1 MELQLITSIVESNN
15 AGAFED
21 DAFIDL
27 EFTKNPTEINLIIKK
42 RSDAKSYLAID
53 LNKEK
58 ALHLLNFQKASLPYM
73 TDF

>member
-1 MELQLITSIVESNN
+1 MTLELDTSIGESNN
-15 AGAFED
+15 AGIFED
-21 DAFIDL
+21 DTFIDL

-42 RSDAKSYLAID
+42 RCDAKSYLAID

-58 ALHLLNFQKASLPYM
+58 ALHLLNFLKASLPYM

>member
-15 AGAFED
+15 AGTFED

-58 ALHLLNFQKASLPYM
+58 ALHLLNFLKASLPYM